1 MSLWRRWVALLGHR
15 EPATA
20 LALCRIAVGLILT
33 AHLGR
38 MIGLDADRLVW
49 ADAEH
54 GGLRSLEPGWLAH
67 LGGLTPQTIRLVT
80 ATTTAAAL
88 AFALGLF
95 TRASGLVAW
104 VGFRTLADLNG
115 HSGGAYDELLKNELL
130 VLLLSGCGAT
140 LSLDAWRAGPGHDR
154 TAPAWPRYVL
164 VFQLALMYWST
175 GMQKVSDGWVPG
187 GSADA
192 LWYILQQPTWQRAEM
207 TWVAPLFPLTQVA
220 TLGTWLFEQG
230 APILLLA
237 FWFRRT
243 RTRPG
248 RARALFNRLDVRTLY
263 LLVGVAMHA
272 GIEATMEVGAFSL
285 ASLALY
291 LCCYHPDEWA
301 ALARRLGLAR
311 LATPRPPAPGPLPT
325 SP

>member
-1 MSLWRRWVALLGHR
+1 VNPWRRWVALLDHR

-20 LALCRIAVGLILT
+20 LALCRIAVGLIVAL
-33 AHLGR
+33 HLGR
-38 MIGLDADRLVW
+38 MLLLDADRLVW
-49 ADAEH
+49 ADASF
-54 GGLRSLEPGWLAH
+54 GGLRTLEPGWLAH
-67 LGGLTPQTIRLVT
+67 LGGLTAQNIRALT
-80 ATTTAAAL
+80 ALTT
-88 AFALGLF
+88 FAGLTF
-95 TRASGLVAW
+95 AIGLYTRLSGIVLW
-104 VGFRTLADLNG
+104 LGFRTLADLNG

-130 VLLLSGCGAT
+130 LLVVSGCGAT
-140 LSLDAWRAGPGHDR
+140 LSLDAWRSGATHDH

-192 LWYILQQPTWQRAEM
+192 LWYILQQPTWQRMPM
-207 TWVAPLFPLTQVA
+207 TWVAPAYPLTQVA

-243 RTRPG
+243 RTRAG
-248 RARALFNRLDVRTLY
+248 RLRALFNRLDVRALY
-263 LLVGVAMHA
+263 LFTGIAMHV
-272 GIEATMEVGAFSL
+272 GIEATMEVGAFSA

-291 LCCYHPDEWA
+291 LCCFHPDEWA
-301 ALARRLGLAR
+301 ALGRRLGLVRVSAA
-311 LATPRPPAPGPLPT
+311 ATERRPA
-325 SP
+325 

>member
-1 MSLWRRWVALLGHR
+1 MSLWRRWVALIDRR

-20 LALCRIAVGLILT
+20 LALCRIAVGLIVA

-38 MIGLDADRLVW
+38 MIQLGADTLVW
-49 ADAEH
+49 ADAVH
-54 GGLRSLEPGWLAH
+54 GGLRQLDPGWLEH
-67 LGGLTPQTIRLVT
+67 VGGLTPTNIRLL
-80 ATTTAAAL
+80 AAGTTAAAL
-88 AFALGLF
+88 AFAAGLF
-95 TRASGLVAW
+95 TPVAAFLTW
-104 VGFRTLADLNG
+104 AGFRTLADLNG

-130 VLLLSGCGAT
+130 ILLVSGCGRA
-140 LSLDAWRAGPGHDR
+140 LSIDAWRKGPSFDR

-192 LWYILQQPTWQRAEM
+192 LWYILQQPTWQRADM
-207 TWVAPLFPLTQVA
+207 SWVAPYFPLTQVA
-220 TLGTWLFEQG
+220 TLGTWLFEQA
-230 APILLLA
+230 APLLLLA
-237 FWFRRT
+237 FWFRHT

-248 RARALFNRLDVRTLY
+248 RLRAAFNRLDVRSLY
-263 LLVGVAMHA
+263 LLGGLGMHV

-291 LCCYHPDEWA
+291 LCAFHPDEWA
-301 ALARRLGLAR
+301 ALARRLR
-311 LATPRPPAPGPLPT
+311 LATPPASAPGPLPT